1 MQTITNVFNRHEIK
15 YILNETQY
23 TQVMEGIRDHM
34 IPDPH
39 GESTICNIYY
49 DTPDDRLVRKSLEGP
64 VYKEKI
70 RLRSYGTAKEDSIV
84 FLELKKK
91 YQGIV
96 YKRRIELPEQ
106 TACDYMGGVL
116 SFPELL
122 LQMGQESSPQ
132 IAGEIEQFKQ
142 FYHQLEPAVYLS
154 YDRSAF
160 FSEEDSS
167 LRITFDQNIRWRKE
181 RIRRTAALP
190 GQSSSGDQD
199 SDLSSCVACRSP
211 LQSRGTAF
219 RLLQVRKSVS
229 NQFIEK
235 SRPQL
240 HETASVE
247 SKTTTGKCQNQYGI
261 RKLKQKG
268 RIYP

>member
-1 MQTITNVFNRHEIK
+1 
-15 YILNETQY
+15 
-23 TQVMEGIRDHM
+23 MEGIRDHM

-181 RIRRTAALP
+181 RIRLTEDPEGEQLLSPGSHLLEIKTATSLP
-190 GQSSSGDQD
+190 VWLVEVLSRAGVRPSGFSKYGRVYQT
-199 SDLSSCVACRSP
+199 SLSKNPVHSYTKQPAWNQK
-211 LQSRGTAF
+211 LQPVNARISM
-219 RLLQVRKSVS
+219 VS
-229 NQFIEK
+229 GN
-235 SRPQL
+235 
-240 HETASVE
+240 
-247 SKTTTGKCQNQYGI
+247 
-261 RKLKQKG
+261 
-268 RIYP
+268 